1 MTRGQIGL
9 LLFCVREFDCLFFAD
24 LPAHS
29 RAEAKRGNNAITGEL
44 LVYYIASMLTTK
56 TSDSPLLKLK
66 MSAIAMHLCCIAV
79 WPLEEDR
86 SCSISC
92 RSRGSSGSAARR
104 RREWG
109 LAAIMRTAILLFFA
123 LAGSALGQLT
133 WENPEQTFDAKSSDR
148 AVLAIYRFTNVG
160 TQSVKIQDVKPSCGC
175 TTAALS
181 KTEFAP
187 GESGEI
193 KAKFIFG
200 GRTGKQEKSIAVT
213 TSANPEQPTTLRL
226 VVNIKETVDI
236 QPAFV
241 MWMVGEPAVSKT
253 IRITVAEDAPV
264 KIESVVSDDPGV
276 KVQMSELRTDKEY
289 ELQVTPD
296 DTREPAVA
304 TLMIKTDYPA
314 ANPQTRYAYA
324 RIIKL
329 RSFGG

>member
-1 MTRGQIGL
+1 
-9 LLFCVREFDCLFFAD
+9 
-24 LPAHS
+24 
-29 RAEAKRGNNAITGEL
+29 
-44 LVYYIASMLTTK
+44 
-56 TSDSPLLKLK
+56 
-66 MSAIAMHLCCIAV
+66 
-79 WPLEEDR
+79 
-86 SCSISC
+86 
-92 RSRGSSGSAARR
+92 
-104 RREWG
+104 
-109 LAAIMRTAILLFFA
+109 MRTAVLLFFA

-148 AVLAIYRFTNVG
+148 AVLAKYRFTNVG
-160 TQSVKIQDVKPSCGC
+160 TQSVKIDDVKPSCGC

-181 KTEFAP
+181 KSEFAP

-200 GRTGKQEKSIAVT
+200 GRTGKQEKAIEVT
-213 TSANPEQPTTLRL
+213 TSANPEEPTILRL
-226 VVNIKETVDI
+226 VVNIEETVKI

-241 MWMVGEPAVSKT
+241 MWMAGEPAVSKT

-276 KVQMSELRTDKEY
+276 KVQMAELRAGKEY
-289 ELQVTPD
+289 ELQVTPE

-314 ANPQTRYAYA
+314 DNPQTRYAYA

-329 RSFGG
+329 HSFGGKASL

>member
-9 LLFCVREFDCLFFAD
+9 LVFCVREFHCLFFVD

-44 LVYYIASMLTTK
+44 LVYHIVSMLPTK
-56 TSDSPLLKLK
+56 TSGSPLLKLK
-66 MSAIAMHLCCIAV
+66 MSAIALHLCCIA
-79 WPLEEDR
+79 
-86 SCSISC
+86 CKTA
-92 RSRGSSGSAARR
+92 RGRPILFDFLQVAREFGLR

-109 LAAIMRTAILLFFA
+109 LAAIMRTVLLFFA

-200 GRTGKQEKSIAVT
+200 GRTGKQDKAIAVT
-213 TSANPEQPTTLRL
+213 TSANSEQPTTLRL

-241 MWMVGEPAVSKT
+241 MWMAGEPAVSKT
-253 IRITVAEDAPV
+253 IRITIAEDAPIKV
-264 KIESVVSDDPGV
+264 ASVVSDDPGV
-276 KVQMSELRTDKEY
+276 KVQMSELRTGKEY

-304 TLMIKTDYPA
+304 TLMIKTDYPTD
-314 ANPQTRYAYA
+314 NPQTRYAYA

-329 RSFGG
+329 HSFGG